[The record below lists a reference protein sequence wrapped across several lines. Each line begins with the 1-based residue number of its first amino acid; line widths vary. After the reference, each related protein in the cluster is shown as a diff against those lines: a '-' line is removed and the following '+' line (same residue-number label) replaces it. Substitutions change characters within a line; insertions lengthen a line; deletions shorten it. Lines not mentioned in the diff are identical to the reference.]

1 MTDNTDYNVWEFDF
15 DGWTVGEDALYMEA
29 LAQAQQTGNLRPL
42 YPHWA
47 RMIRRWPLALN
58 PRDLKS
64 YAKLEE
70 PIVREIIEQI
80 NQGIRYPKREDA
92 RMGGAET

>member
-1 MTDNTDYNVWEFDF
+1 MTDNNIWEFDF

-29 LAQAQQTGNLRPL
+29 LARAQQSGNFKPL

-47 RMIRRWPLALN
+47 RMVRRWPVACD

-70 PIVREIIEQI
+70 SVCREIIEQI
-80 NQGIRYPKREDA
+80 NRGIHYPKREDG

>member
-1 MTDNTDYNVWEFDF
+1 MTDNDVWEFDF
-15 DGWTVGEDALYMEA
+15 DGWTVGEDALYMAA
-29 LAQAQQTGNLRPL
+29 LARAQQSGNLKPL

-47 RMIRRWPLALN
+47 RMIRRWPLAFD

-70 PIVREIIEQI
+70 PVCREIIEQI
-80 NQGIRYPKREDA
+80 NQGIHYPKREDA